1 VSSTALGAI
10 FVLLAFA
17 ANSVLCRMALRNTS
31 IDPASFTSVRLL
43 SGALTMW
50 ALVRLTRPGRPL
62 GGDWRSA
69 GALLM
74 YAVAFAFAYVSVTA
88 GTGALLL
95 FGAVQLIM
103 ISAGL
108 FAGERIDWG
117 IALGWMV
124 AVSGLVLLVL
134 PGVTAPPTLKAIM
147 MLCAGIFWGVY
158 SLRGRRS
165 VDPLCDTAG
174 NFVRAAPGALLVT
187 ALMWPHASLDRAG
200 ILLAALSG
208 AIASGLGYAAWYRI
222 LPRLSAITAANMQLS
237 VPVIAALAGVLLFD
251 EAVTLR
257 LAISSVL
264 VLGGIAVATRRAFQP
279 KGSSS
284 DTAAP
289 SLRGSDAP

>member
-17 ANSVLCRMALRNTS
+17 ANSVLCRMALRS
-31 IDPASFTSVRLL
+31 SGIDPASFTSIRLL
-43 SGALTMW
+43 TGALTMW
-50 ALVRLTRPGRPL
+50 ALVRLTRPGRSL

-69 GALLM
+69 TALLI
-74 YAVAFAFAYVSVTA
+74 YAVAFSFAYVSVTA

-117 IALGWMV
+117 IGLGWGV
-124 AVSGLVLLVL
+124 AVAGLVLLLL
-134 PGVTAPPTLKAIM
+134 PGLSAPPTLKAMM
-147 MLCAGIFWGVY
+147 MLCAGIFWGIY

-165 VDPLCDTAG
+165 IDPLCDTAG
-174 NFVRAAPGALLVT
+174 NFVRAAPGALLIT
-187 ALMWPHASLDRAG
+187 ALLWRHVSLDRAG
-200 ILLAALSG
+200 VLLAVLSG
-208 AIASGLGYAAWYRI
+208 AIASGLGYVAWYRI

-237 VPVIAALAGVLLFD
+237 VPVIAAIAGVLLFG
-251 EAVTLR
+251 ETITLR
-257 LAISSVL
+257 LAVSSVM
-264 VLGGIAVATRRAFQP
+264 VLGGIAVATRWAFQP